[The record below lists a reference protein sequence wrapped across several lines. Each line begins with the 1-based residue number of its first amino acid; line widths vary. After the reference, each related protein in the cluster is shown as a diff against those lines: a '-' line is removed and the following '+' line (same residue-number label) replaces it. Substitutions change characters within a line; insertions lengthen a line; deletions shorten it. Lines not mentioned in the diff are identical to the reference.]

1 MRDERT
7 PKDVC
12 GEAREDG
19 CLNTEFLVS
28 RAFIENRDCA
38 LAILLPDFFLRGGER
53 LYTG

>member
-19 CLNTEFLVS
+19 CLNTQFLVS
-28 RAFIENRDCA
+28 RAFVKTGIVPSPSSSR
-38 LAILLPDFFLRGGER
+38 FFLREGER